1 MDRFDMQCSTVAF
14 ETKKSPTGQML
25 KSCVPKGD
33 PFDQEVTALFEE
45 MIEEYLDGDI
55 EEQSLD
61 APAPFVGR
69 SYGHRLSY
77 SFDHDA
83 SVLWEPWIFDIR
95 ALLLSKKVNF
105 FL

>member
-1 MDRFDMQCSTVAF
+1 MDRFDMQCSIVAF

-55 EEQSLD
+55 EEQSLHGSLI
-61 APAPFVGR
+61 VIGR
-69 SYGHRLSY
+69 AGLPGISIQSRGSR
-77 SFDHDA
+77 A
-83 SVLWEPWIFDIR
+83 TAIFI
-95 ALLLSKKVNF
+95 
-105 FL
+105 